1 MDMRLSKNIFSNL
14 LYELEKTPL
23 VNEQEWQERISFTDA
38 FRRIIELNEFSD
50 TTTVHYSFRNN
61 NLNKILTEIS
71 KRDIKDAL
79 TLHTVEAYPPQ
90 STIEHIDKASQLTL
104 NILLEDNFEGGYI
117 YINGEK
123 INGLRERGDY
133 LMYNG
138 SKEPHSVTPVIRG
151 KRKSLIVWYGK
162 QKGLF

>member
-1 MDMRLSKNIFSNL
+1 MKISKEIL
-14 LYELEKTPL
+14 DELIYELSKTPL
-23 VNEQEWQERISFTDA
+23 VNEQEWQKRIAHTDA
-38 FRRIIELNEFSD
+38 FRRIIEVNDFSD
-50 TTTVHYSFRNN
+50 TTTIHYSFRNK
-61 NLNKILTEIS
+61 NLNKILTKIS
-71 KRDIKDAL
+71 KRDIKNAI

-90 STIEHIDKASQLTL
+90 STIEHIDKASELTL
-104 NILLEDNFEGGYI
+104 NILLDDNFEGGYI

-138 SKEPHSVTPVIRG
+138 SKEPHSVTPVTKG

-162 QKGLF
+162 EKGLF